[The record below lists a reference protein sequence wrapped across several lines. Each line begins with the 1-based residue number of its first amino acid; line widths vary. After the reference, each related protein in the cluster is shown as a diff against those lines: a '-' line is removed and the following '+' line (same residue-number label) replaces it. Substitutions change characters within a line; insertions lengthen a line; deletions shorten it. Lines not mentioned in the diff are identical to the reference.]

1 MSVGPRSVPTIFE
14 EGQADAWVCWVS
26 PQGGAVWY
34 TLLLFSNFYLSVLWF
49 PLFFGRALRLGEID
63 VQLSDLDQPCLC
75 ARVAGAARLR
85 PWTMSCGTLGSHG
98 EF

>member
-1 MSVGPRSVPTIFE
+1 MPGCAGSLHKV
-14 EGQADAWVCWVS
+14 A
-26 PQGGAVWY
+26 
-34 TLLLFSNFYLSVLWF
+34 LSGLRCCSF
-49 PLFFGRALRLGEID
+49 LTSICRFCGFRCFFGRALRLGEID
-63 VQLSDLDQPCLC
+63 VQLSDLYQPCLC